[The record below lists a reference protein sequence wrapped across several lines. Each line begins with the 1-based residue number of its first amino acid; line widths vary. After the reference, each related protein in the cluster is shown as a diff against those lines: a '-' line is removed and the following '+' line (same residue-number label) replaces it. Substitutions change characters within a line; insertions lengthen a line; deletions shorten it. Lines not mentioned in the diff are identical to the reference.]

1 MRKREPFEPH
11 VHFREQKKETGIAI
25 LSDDTPDEVYEWSFC
40 TETCLRLLAVGG
52 NMIKCTQSSEAISAH
67 ICVAS
72 RIWSHD
78 RSEGNVI
85 YCMKGQVQ
93 TEEKEY
99 IIQVK

>member
-1 MRKREPFEPH
+1 
-11 VHFREQKKETGIAI
+11 
-25 LSDDTPDEVYEWSFC
+25 
-40 TETCLRLLAVGG
+40 
-52 NMIKCTQSSEAISAH
+52 MIKCTQSSEAISAH

-72 RIWSHD
+72 RIWSHN
-78 RSEGNVI
+78 RSEGSVI